1 MTLPL
6 TALSASTAMPTPRES
21 TCALVEIGDRD
32 AHRRVIDD
40 VVGNHRAL
48 EGKLRIERDLTE
60 SRAGI
65 ADHLTVRAGIGT
77 DPREG
82 AIGDA
87 VVAHHHR
94 ACTKHIDP
102 IAVLATAAAL
112 CGDTLDPVGGNDGA
126 VFADCGA
133 PDEDAVVAAVAHMVV
148 ADFEPRCVLA
158 EEAAAADVADLAV
171 GNTARDFAEHDPVRS
186 AAGDEALR

>member
-6 TALSASTAMPTPRES
+6 TALSASTAMPAARVDILAEEDVADEVALNDGEPTV
-21 TCALVEIGDRD
+21 LVEIGDRD

-40 VVGNHRAL
+40 VVGSHRAL

-77 DPREG
+77 DRREG

-158 EEAAAADVADLAV
+158 EEAAAADVAS
-171 GNTARDFAEHDPVRS
+171 RS
-186 AAGDEALR
+186 R